1 MRRWRVDMESQIKDI
16 REKMGFN
23 RTEFAAHFGI
33 PLRTV
38 EDWEAGR
45 RTPPE
50 YIPRLIFYQWKY
62 EQLINRP
69 KITNAKITNGRNVSI
84 IKDTDGNK
92 IVVIHDIIFRNK
104 QNISWDDVENYL
116 ERYVGEIYKI
126 AEDDEVIYIGKDLPD
141 EYAHSRY
148 SAKLKGTL
156 AKAKANVAQAIPEL
170 IEISSNKTFN
180 ENLEGKHQI
189 DAKFG
194 WYRYDSR
201 FAIAVYDN
209 DGEIKRYNMFK
220 ARMIIRH
227 DADGK
232 KYLYDIINIKKEP
245 STPLG

>member
-1 MRRWRVDMESQIKDI
+1 MVSNIKIRDI
-16 REKMGFN
+16 RKKTGLN

-38 EDWEAGR
+38 EDWEAER

-50 YIPRLIFYQWKY
+50 YIPRFIYYQWEY
-62 EQLINRP
+62 EQMVNRSSDP
-69 KITNAKITNGRNVSI
+69 VIQAGDGRNVNI
-84 IKDTDGNK
+84 VKDTDGNK

-104 QNISWDDVENYL
+104 QNISWSDVEKYL
-116 ERYVGEIYKI
+116 EQYVGEMYRI
-126 AEDDEVIYIGKDLPD
+126 AEDNEMIYIGKDLPD
-141 EYAHSRY
+141 EYAHSKY
-148 SAKLKGTL
+148 SARLKGSL
-156 AKAKANVAQAIPEL
+156 AKTKANAAQAIPEL
-170 IEISSNKTFN
+170 IEISSQKVFS
-180 ENLEGKHQI
+180 ENLEEKHRL
-189 DAKFG
+189 DAKYG

-201 FAIAVYDN
+201 FAVAVYDN
-209 DGEIKRYNMFK
+209 SGEIERYNMFK